1 MPKIL
6 RIINRLNLGGPT
18 YNAASLSAGLAPEF
32 ETILLSG
39 EKDDTEASSE
49 FILREMGIQPQYI
62 KGMRREINLKDDR
75 NAYRQIVKI
84 IREFKPDIVHTH
96 AAKAGTLGRLAAWRE
111 KVPVIVHTF
120 HGHVFH
126 SYFSPLKTR
135 VFIGIERF
143 LSGISDAIIT
153 LSEEQKNDL
162 VNIFKVTPEAK
173 THIIPLGFKLQRF
186 TENKSEKRKIFR
198 AKYGLDDS
206 TVAVGIIGR
215 LVPVKNHR
223 MFLEA
228 WKKFTAGTDM
238 KVHAFLIGDGE
249 ERGRLESQ
257 CRQLEIPYNTPGLQE
272 EGATLTFTSWIEE
285 VDTVMAGLDIVA
297 LTSLNEG
304 TPVSLIEAQAAGI
317 PVVSTRVG
325 GIVNAVLENRS
336 ALLCDSGDVE
346 TFASHLLRLSADH
359 SLRAGMS
366 GAATTFVM
374 DKYDERRLVKDMRRL
389 YHDLLNYK
397 A

>member
-32 ETILLSG
+32 ETLLLSG

-49 FILREMGIQPQYI
+49 FILRDMGIQPRFI
-62 KGMRREINLKDDR
+62 KGMRREINFKDDR
-75 NAYRQIVKI
+75 HAYRQIVNI

-111 KVPVIVHTF
+111 KVPVVVHTF

-135 VFIGIERF
+135 LFIGIERF
-143 LSGISDAIIT
+143 LSGITDAVVT

-162 VNIFKVTPEAK
+162 VNIYKVTPESK

-186 TENKSEKRKIFR
+186 TENKFEKRKTFR
-198 AKYGLDDS
+198 TKFGLDES
-206 TVAVGIIGR
+206 TIAVGIIGR

-228 WKKFTAGTDM
+228 WKIFTERTDV
-238 KVHAFLIGDGE
+238 KVHAFLVGDGE
-249 ERGRLESQ
+249 ERQTLESV
-257 CRQLEIPYNTPGLQE
+257 CSKLDIPYNTPNQQK

-325 GIVNAVLENRS
+325 GIVNAVLENHS
-336 ALLCDSGDVE
+336 ALLCESGDAE
-346 TFASHLLRLSADH
+346 TFASHLLKL
-359 SLRAGMS
+359 AGDDSFRMRMA
-366 GAATTFVM
+366 GAATAFVM
-374 DKYDERRLVKDMRRL
+374 DKYDEKRLVEDMRRL
-389 YHDLLNYK
+389 YHDLLNNK